1 MKRMHQMT
9 NLNARKESN
18 SYPSFRK
25 ELKLPEP
32 KTSEQI
38 DKLAM
43 NEKLT
48 GEELVASLYEN
59 HA

>member
-1 MKRMHQMT
+1 MFESK
-9 NLNARKESN
+9 KKSN

-48 GEELVASLYEN
+48 HFKKELIGKKTVPVQHSTKYR
-59 HA
+59 

>member
-1 MKRMHQMT
+1 MP
-9 NLNARKESN
+9 NVNVRKESN